1 MAEETTYSWRS
12 SDGSRIRIGA
22 EPSYIHANLC
32 RFVVDPPVYPGG
44 ALHVPSSTGE
54 KSVFSPLARRIL
66 GLEGIFDVL
75 IAGDSVTVTT
85 AQPADWDEMGSAVA
99 QVIREQLESGIAS
112 VSPDHK
118 KTLPPPESIR
128 KKVQELIDQAV
139 APAVASHGGRVTLL
153 DVRENNVYLEFGGG
167 CQGCGMS
174 HVTLKYGVE
183 RLIREHIPEVGEILD
198 TTDHAG
204 GKNPY
209 YRAAPN
215 R

>member
-1 MAEETTYSWRS
+1 MAEETTYGWRS

-22 EPSYIHANLC
+22 EPSYLYSNLC
-32 RFVVDPPVYPGG
+32 RFVVDPPVYSGG
-44 ALHVPSSTGE
+44 ALHVPSSAGE
-54 KSVFSPLARRIL
+54 KSAFSPLARRIL
-66 GLEGIFDVL
+66 GLEGISDVL

-99 QVIREQLESGIAS
+99 QAIREQIESGVAS

-118 KTLPPPESIR
+118 RTLPSPETLR
-128 KKVQELIDQAV
+128 RKVQELIDQAV
-139 APAVASHGGRVTLL
+139 ASHAGRVTLL

-174 HVTLKYGVE
+174 HVTLRYGVE

>member
-1 MAEETTYSWRS
+1 MAEETTYGWRS

-22 EPSYIHANLC
+22 EPSYLYSNLC
-32 RFVVDPPVYPGG
+32 RFVVDPPVYSGG
-44 ALHVPSSTGE
+44 ALHVPSSAGE
-54 KSVFSPLARRIL
+54 KSAFSPLARRIL
-66 GLEGIFDVL
+66 GLEGISDVL

-99 QVIREQLESGIAS
+99 QAIREQIESGVAS

-118 KTLPPPESIR
+118 RTLPSPETLR
-128 KKVQELIDQAV
+128 RKVQELIDQAV
-139 APAVASHGGRVTLL
+139 ASHAGRVTLL

-174 HVTLKYGVE
+174 HVTLRYGVE

-209 YRAAPN
+209 YRAAPS

>member
-1 MAEETTYSWRS
+1 MSEETTYSWRT

-22 EPSYIHANLC
+22 EPSYVYSNVC

-44 ALHVPSSTGE
+44 ALHVPSSAGE
-54 KSVFSPLARRIL
+54 KSAFSPLARRIL
-66 GLEGIFDVL
+66 GLAGVSDVL

-99 QVIREQLESGIAS
+99 HAIREQIESGVAS

-118 KTLPPPESIR
+118 RTLPPPESLR
-128 KKVQELIDQAV
+128 HKVQALIDEAV
-139 APAVASHGGRVTLL
+139 APAVASHGGSVTVL
-153 DVRENNVYLEFGGG
+153 DVLENNVYLEFGGG

-183 RLIREHIPEVGEILD
+183 RLIREHVPEVGVILD

-209 YRAAPN
+209 YRANPGQ
-215 R
+215 